1 MPCRCEAEHGAD
13 YLSSLA
19 FAAQLRARPHVT
31 AFHRRRLLR
40 PQVMECHFPGF
51 PSPPLGLL
59 IKIVTSIENWLAA
72 DPANVAVIHCMTGK
86 GRTAIV
92 AACALAWLGEF
103 DNAVSALRGT
113 VLAS

>member
-1 MPCRCEAEHGAD
+1 
-13 YLSSLA
+13 
-19 FAAQLRARPHVT
+19 
-31 AFHRRRLLR
+31 
-40 PQVMECHFPGF
+40 MECHFPGF

-103 DNAVSALRGT
+103 DNAVSTSVAPLARGAPAVDHGHPSAT
-113 VLAS
+113 FVCDGDR